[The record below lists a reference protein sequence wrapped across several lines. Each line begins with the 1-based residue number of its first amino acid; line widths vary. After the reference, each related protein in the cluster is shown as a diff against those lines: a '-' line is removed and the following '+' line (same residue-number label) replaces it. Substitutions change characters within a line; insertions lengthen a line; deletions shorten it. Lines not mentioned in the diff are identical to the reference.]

1 MVQYVV
7 KTNIFTMRSL
17 NNELKSRTKVAP
29 SFFRSN
35 VLNIYLTNSTIV
47 EFTGHSQ
54 RFPIPSLDTFKAGS
68 ITKRKEKD
76 TEARKNPKQ
85 GSSPMFAERNKERK
99 GGKRIERGQK

>member
-1 MVQYVV
+1 MVQYIV
-7 KTNIFTMRSL
+7 KTNTSMRSL
-17 NNELKSRTKVAP
+17 NNELNSRTKITP
-29 SFFRSN
+29 SFFHSN
-35 VLNIYLTNSTIV
+35 VLNIYLTNSTTV
-47 EFTGHSQ
+47 EFNGHSQ

-68 ITKRKEKD
+68 ITKQKD